1 MSIAEFQASYFQF
14 LDELQE
20 SGDTNMY
27 GASTYLQDKFWIEKS
42 EAKDVLKLWMESKEV
57 KL

>member
-1 MSIAEFQASYFQF
+1 MSIAEFQESYFQF

-42 EAKDVLKLWMESKEV
+42 EAKKVLKLWMKSKEESS
-57 KL
+57 

>member
-1 MSIAEFQASYFQF
+1 MSIEEFQKDYFTY
-14 LDELQE
+14 LDELQA

-42 EAKDVLKLWMESKEV
+42 EAKEVLKLWMKYKEESA
-57 KL
+57 

>member
-27 GASTYLQDKFWIEKS
+27 GAASYLQDKFWIEKS
-42 EAKDVLKLWMESKEV
+42 EAKEVLKLWMKSKEESA
-57 KL
+57 